1 MERWRFGLCEDK
13 YPMYQHAIKSEDL
26 PWTQLDFPG
35 VSMRIVHQNPAT
47 GVMTVLTRLDP
58 AARIP
63 AHRHSRAD
71 ESVFVLSGDFV
82 EAGVTYGPGT
92 LFLGAAGTP
101 HGPHQSNTGCTVLT
115 TFSAPLDFEL
125 V

>member
-1 MERWRFGLCEDK
+1 
-13 YPMYQHAIKSEDL
+13 
-26 PWTQLDFPG
+26 
-35 VSMRIVHQNPAT
+35 MRVVHENPAT
-47 GVMTVLTRLDP
+47 GAMTVMTRLDP
-58 AARIP
+58 GASIP

-82 EAGVTYGPGT
+82 EAGTSHGPGS
-92 LFLGAAGTP
+92 FFMGAAGSA
-101 HGPHQSNTGCTVLT
+101 HGPHESRTGCAVLS